1 MEELWKWI
9 SGLLAGMLIGQ
20 GALMWKLISA
30 IRDRPTF
37 EEVEALITKNL
48 EFTPYEKDRR
58 WLTEEMT
65 ELKKDVE
72 KVDRHVEVIRPKVEE
87 LHIWMTLQR
96 EREQRRLNRAE
107 GREEGK

>member
-1 MEELWKWI
+1 MEEFWKWT
-9 SGLLAGMLIGQ
+9 SGILAGILIGQ

-37 EEVEALITKNL
+37 AEVEALIAKHM

-65 ELKKDVE
+65 GLKKDVE
-72 KVDRHVEVIRPKVEE
+72 KVDRHVQDIRPKVEE
-87 LHIWMTLQR
+87 LHLWMTLQR
-96 EREQRRLNRAE
+96 ERDRRRIE
-107 GREEGK
+107 PKDEVT

>member
-37 EEVEALITKNL
+37 DEVERMILKHQ

-58 WLTEEMT
+58 WLAEEVT
-65 ELKKDVE
+65 GLKKDVE
-72 KVDRHVEVIRPKVEE
+72 KVDRHIEVIRPKVEE

-96 EREQRRLNRAE
+96 ERDRRKI
-107 GREEGK
+107 EEENS